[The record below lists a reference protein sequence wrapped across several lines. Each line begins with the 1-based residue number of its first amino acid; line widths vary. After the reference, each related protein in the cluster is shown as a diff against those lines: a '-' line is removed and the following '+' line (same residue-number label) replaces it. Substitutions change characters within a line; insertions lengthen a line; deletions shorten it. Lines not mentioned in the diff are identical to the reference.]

1 MPQPKGHTGNPN
13 GRPKGIPNKTTSTVR
28 NWLVQLINDNR
39 EQLEQDFKALDP
51 EKRLDLLQKLLP
63 YLMPKVTDDAQV
75 RGACYDTEDV
85 QPEQPKDWTA
95 EMDTQPARI
104 VRWYQKP
111 DNAAVVQ

>member
-51 EKRLDLLQKLLP
+51 EKRLA
-63 YLMPKVTDDAQV
+63 M
-75 RGACYDTEDV
+75 
-85 QPEQPKDWTA
+85 
-95 EMDTQPARI
+95 
-104 VRWYQKP
+104 
-111 DNAAVVQ
+111 

>member
-39 EQLEQDFKALDP
+39 EQLEQDFKNLDP

-75 RGACYDTEDV
+75 RGACYDAKDV
-85 QPEQPKDWTA
+85 QPATPSSWAGTDAT
-95 EMDTQPARI
+95 PAS
-104 VRWYQKP
+104 VKRWYETEET
-111 DNAAVVQ
+111 AAV